1 LLTSSQNHFRPRLL
15 STSERNCWDGNV
27 SHLPLQCCTIP
38 HLLKIGGSVSIWD
51 AHMSLWLWWRIT
63 SSMCVSTTLFW
74 TSFYRNTLI
83 FRNAFHRSKFHTIGL
98 SLFSFFVHH
107 TIILN
112 FITQTWLHL
121 VCFYV
126 PTMSNRSS
134 LHYITRSI
142 LFISRVSPNS
152 NSPTSCHC
160 STYTT
165 CHRPSYIFYFIDILL
180 VTIYS
185 IYTKHH
191 LYCILST
198 AYSNSI

>member
-1 LLTSSQNHFRPRLL
+1 MLHHSASSQNRGECEYMRCSHVCMTLVTHHIFHVCFDYTFLNFLL
-15 STSERNCWDGNV
+15 SEHSDFSKC
-27 SHLPLQCCTIP
+27 IP
-38 HLLKIGGSVSIWD
+38 PIELSYD
-51 AHMSLWLWWRIT
+51 RPF
-63 SSMCVSTTLFW
+63 TLF
-74 TSFYRNTLI
+74 T
-83 FRNAFHRSKFHTIGL
+83 
-98 SLFSFFVHH
+98 FVHH

-185 IYTKHH
+185 IYTKQH